1 MCAVSKQSGQ
11 QEAVCVWKKGG
22 GDRFICGLFFLLTL
36 NSLGKEQ
43 RESERGKRAG
53 QMDGRK
59 NRKKEKR
66 RRWRER

>member
-1 MCAVSKQSGQ
+1 MLFLSSLDSKKLC
-11 QEAVCVWKKGG
+11 VCGK
-22 GDRFICGLFFLLTL
+22 RAEETGLFVVIFFLLTL

>member
-1 MCAVSKQSGQ
+1 MLFLSSLDSKKLC
-11 QEAVCVWKKGG
+11 VCGK
-22 GDRFICGLFFLLTL
+22 RAEETGLFVVFFFLLTL